1 MKPSPLKN
9 AHRRV
14 LQRIHESHGPRAGS
28 ERPGSASGTSQVGA
42 TDPEMVPWGATED
55 AVEPACLLVADYGE
69 LEAEYAAIRRGT
81 AIFDRLDRGLIE
93 MRGPD
98 AADLISRLLTNA
110 VPVEGGSVRGF
121 LLARNGRILSDLQ
134 VVVEDDLVLLD
145 LDRTDVAKLI
155 EHLESF
161 VFAEDVQITD
171 VTESRQRIELHGPD
185 VFKTFTAA
193 FPDNPPRHWS
203 LEVADRTPCGVP
215 GIAVDVDVKDADEV
229 WEKLNLT
236 IASGARPPRAIGWHA
251 YNIARIE
258 YGSPMFHIDYGPDA
272 LPQETGLLDE
282 RVSFTKGCYPGQ
294 EVVARMHSRGKS
306 KRMLV
311 GFRLQGP
318 DLPIAGSQVFEC
330 DENDATG
337 IGQQVGVV
345 TSSTYAPMLGA
356 APVAF
361 ISARTPRTVSGTV
374 LRVVADGKVV
384 DGIAAGLH
392 FMDPEPSD
400 KESS

>member
-1 MKPSPLKN
+1 
-9 AHRRV
+9 
-14 LQRIHESHGPRAGS
+14 
-28 ERPGSASGTSQVGA
+28 
-42 TDPEMVPWGATED
+42 MVPWGTTED

-69 LEAEYAAIRRGT
+69 LEVEYAAIRRGT

-110 VPVEGGSVRGF
+110 VPDEGGSVRGF
-121 LLARNGRILSDLQ
+121 LLAKNGRILSDLQ
-134 VVVEDDLVLLD
+134 VIVENNLVLLD
-145 LDRTDVAKLI
+145 LDRTDVAKLV
-155 EHLESF
+155 EHLDSF
-161 VFAEDVQITD
+161 IFGEDVEIVD
-171 VTESRQRIELHGPD
+171 LTESRQRIELHGPD
-185 VFKTFTAA
+185 VFKTLASA

-203 LEVADRTPCGVP
+203 LDVGGRTPCGVP
-215 GIAVDVDVKDADEV
+215 GIAVDVAIEDAEDI

-236 IASGARPPRAIGWHA
+236 IATGARPPRAIGWHA

-258 YGSPMFHIDYGPDA
+258 YGSPMFHIDFGPDA
-272 LPQETGLLDE
+272 LPQETGILDE

-311 GFRLQGP
+311 GFRLEGS

-330 DENDATG
+330 DEKDATG

-356 APVAF
+356 SPVAF
-361 ISARTPRTVSGTV
+361 ISARTPRTVPGTT

-384 DGIAAGLH
+384 DGITTGLH

-400 KESS
+400 EASS